1 MGKQVRNSN
10 FSYQKKNSQNVHFF
24 QIEIAVN
31 NFWIRHFMQRAYRGE
46 GFSALFTFCPN
57 CPAIISPRILG
68 KIGAVVGVP
77 RACQKFWGFFCLVV
91 CSSLP
96 DGSGRLMEG
105 PTWQTQNVNKA
116 EKHTPKVDAAWEK
129 QATGASR
136 GKQLLLMC
144 CWLCWLHG
152 CCKSFYVSL
161 VYGFLGCCCCPTSL

>member
-1 MGKQVRNSN
+1 MKDFIKYLV
-10 FSYQKKNSQNVHFF
+10 FLYPKTWCFLVFKVVFF
-24 QIEIAVN
+24 FGVLR
-31 NFWIRHFMQRAYRGE
+31 FPFGVFGPKLSGHTGLHCPVQRAYRGE

-116 EKHTPKVDAAWEK
+116 EKHTPKVDAA
-129 QATGASR
+129 
-136 GKQLLLMC
+136 
-144 CWLCWLHG
+144 
-152 CCKSFYVSL
+152 
-161 VYGFLGCCCCPTSL
+161 

>member
-1 MGKQVRNSN
+1 MTSKKFQTYLKNDIYTIHLAISR
-10 FSYQKKNSQNVHFF
+10 QKTGFCL
-24 QIEIAVN
+24 VN
-31 NFWIRHFMQRAYRGE
+31 RSEAWFLQRAYRGE

-57 CPAIISPRILG
+57 CPSIISPRILG

-116 EKHTPKVDAAWEK
+116 EKHTPKVDAA
-129 QATGASR
+129 
-136 GKQLLLMC
+136 
-144 CWLCWLHG
+144 
-152 CCKSFYVSL
+152 CCKVGL
-161 VYGFLGCCCCPTSL
+161 

>member
-1 MGKQVRNSN
+1 MQCKTKLCLILFCDQQTGQRQVW
-10 FSYQKKNSQNVHFF
+10 FGEVLFF
-24 QIEIAVN
+24 QCLRYSETLRPLRDGN
-31 NFWIRHFMQRAYRGE
+31 GQRAYRGE

-116 EKHTPKVDAAWEK
+116 EKHTPKVDAAWN
-129 QATGASR
+129 
-136 GKQLLLMC
+136 
-144 CWLCWLHG
+144 H
-152 CCKSFYVSL
+152 
-161 VYGFLGCCCCPTSL
+161 PTSLPQ

>member
-1 MGKQVRNSN
+1 MI
-10 FSYQKKNSQNVHFF
+10 
-24 QIEIAVN
+24 QILN
-31 NFWIRHFMQRAYRGE
+31 GDQRAYRGE

-105 PTWQTQNVNKA
+105 PTWQMQNVNKA
-116 EKHTPKVDAAWEK
+116 EKHTPKVDAAWGYSAESK
-129 QATGASR
+129 INPPAKMAAMELKNHWG
-136 GKQLLLMC
+136 LLQDMMPTALEGC
-144 CWLCWLHG
+144 KPKAKNPLAVFWL
-152 CCKSFYVSL
+152 S
-161 VYGFLGCCCCPTSL
+161 

>member
-1 MGKQVRNSN
+1 MSKVRFITQIKPKSWGFWKSILFLLRPSSAFYTVFPEIFCWKLRVLSQKVTKVTSKKGQNNGKT
-10 FSYQKKNSQNVHFF
+10 
-24 QIEIAVN
+24 
-31 NFWIRHFMQRAYRGE
+31 QRVYRGE

-96 DGSGRLMEG
+96 DGWGRLMEG

-116 EKHTPKVDAAWEK
+116 EKHTPK
-129 QATGASR
+129 
-136 GKQLLLMC
+136 
-144 CWLCWLHG
+144 
-152 CCKSFYVSL
+152 
-161 VYGFLGCCCCPTSL
+161 

>member
-1 MGKQVRNSN
+1 MSASAQCSLSYVLVNYQWRLVRLERQITIGSVLGK
-10 FSYQKKNSQNVHFF
+10 SYLN
-24 QIEIAVN
+24 
-31 NFWIRHFMQRAYRGE
+31 QRAYKGE

-116 EKHTPKVDAAWEK
+116 EKHTPKVDAACLFSVP
-129 QATGASR
+129 G
-136 GKQLLLMC
+136 
-144 CWLCWLHG
+144 
-152 CCKSFYVSL
+152 
-161 VYGFLGCCCCPTSL
+161 

>member
-1 MGKQVRNSN
+1 MI
-10 FSYQKKNSQNVHFF
+10 
-24 QIEIAVN
+24 QILN
-31 NFWIRHFMQRAYRGE
+31 GDQRAYRGE

-116 EKHTPKVDAAWEK
+116 EKHTPKVDAACVKSCLFFHE
-129 QATGASR
+129 GMSGFI
-136 GKQLLLMC
+136 GKTLQYNL
-144 CWLCWLHG
+144 
-152 CCKSFYVSL
+152 
-161 VYGFLGCCCCPTSL
+161 

>member
-1 MGKQVRNSN
+1 M
-10 FSYQKKNSQNVHFF
+10 FSHG
-24 QIEIAVN
+24 
-31 NFWIRHFMQRAYRGE
+31 QRAYRGE

-116 EKHTPKVDAAWEK
+116 EKHTPKVDAACIVHTTLK
-129 QATGASR
+129 LKTITRNPSQFDLPLKIIIFTKTTFCVKLFRKYFDKKTLIIS
-136 GKQLLLMC
+136 
-144 CWLCWLHG
+144 
-152 CCKSFYVSL
+152 V
-161 VYGFLGCCCCPTSL
+161 